1 MFCRCY
7 LWAKVRYAAIDIGSN
22 AARLFISEVRIYTD
36 GSPDFT
42 KVSLVRVPL
51 RLGFEVF
58 DSGEISEQK
67 AEKLLQTIHAY
78 KHLLDVFDV
87 KHCQAVATSAM
98 RDASNGNFL
107 VDKIKAETGISIEII
122 SGKQEAELL
131 LETQLREN
139 FSPDNYYLYADVG
152 GGSTEITIFK
162 SSKIIAQQ
170 SFNVGT
176 IRWLKDRV
184 LEEELAAMQQFIKKM
199 TKKHKNVYAVG
210 SGGNINKVFSISK
223 QKHGMPISLDLLR
236 FYYKDLKKMSVQERI
251 HSYKLRED
259 RADVIVPALKI
270 YLSIL
275 KWGSFNEILVPQVGL
290 VDGIIKKMYN
300 ENAFTSL
307 KGRAKRAL
315 K

>member
-1 MFCRCY
+1 MR
-7 LWAKVRYAAIDIGSN
+7 LAAIDIGSN

-58 DSGEISEQK
+58 DTGEISPTK
-67 AEKLLQTIHAY
+67 AEKLLQTVHAY

-87 KHCQAVATSAM
+87 KHCEAVATSAM
-98 RDASNGNFL
+98 RDAKNGPEL
-107 VDKIKAETGISIEII
+107 VRQILEETGIDISIIT
-122 SGKQEAELL
+122 GKQEAELL

-139 FSPDNYYLYADVG
+139 FSSDKNYLYADVG
-152 GGSTEITIFK
+152 GGSTEITVFK

-176 IRWLKDRV
+176 IRWLKDQV
-184 LEEELAAMQQFIKKM
+184 KQEELVSMKEFIRDIVKE
-199 TKKHKNVYAVG
+199 HKEVYAVG
-210 SGGNINKVFSISK
+210 SGGNINKVFSLSK
-223 QKHGMPISLDLLR
+223 QKVGLPLSMDLLR
-236 FYYKDLKKMSVQERI
+236 VYYKDLKKMSVQERI

-275 KWGSFNEILVPQVGL
+275 KWGNFTEILVPQVGL

-300 ENAFTSL
+300 ENAFTAM
-307 KGRAKRAL
+307 KGLRNL
-315 K
+315 SQ

>member
-1 MFCRCY
+1 MK
-7 LWAKVRYAAIDIGSN
+7 LAAIDIGSN

-58 DSGEISEQK
+58 ESGEITESK
-67 AEKLLQTIHAY
+67 AQKLLQTIQAY

-87 KHCQAVATSAM
+87 EHCQAVATSAM
-98 RDASNGNFL
+98 RDASNGQFL
-107 VDKIKAETGISIEII
+107 VDKIKKETGIDIEII

-139 FSPDNYYLYADVG
+139 FSRDSCYLYADVG

-162 SSKIIAQQ
+162 NSKILAQQ
-170 SFNVGT
+170 SFDVGT
-176 IRWLKDRV
+176 IRWLKDSV
-184 LEEELAAMQQFIKKM
+184 KEEELNAMQEFVKKV
-199 TKKHKNVYAVG
+199 TKKHKNVLAVG

-223 QKHGMPISLDLLR
+223 QKPGLPLSMDLLR
-236 FYYKDLKKMSVQERI
+236 FYYKDLKAMSLQERI
-251 HSYKLRED
+251 HSYRLRED

-275 KWGSFNEILVPQVGL
+275 KWGDFTEILVPQVGL
-290 VDGIIKKMYN
+290 VDGIVRKMYN

-307 KGRAKRAL
+307 KGKI
-315 K
+315 

>member
-1 MFCRCY
+1 MR
-7 LWAKVRYAAIDIGSN
+7 LAAIDIGSN

-58 DSGEISEQK
+58 DSGSISEMK

-87 KHCQAVATSAM
+87 THCEAVATSAM
-98 RDASNGNFL
+98 RDAANGSAL
-107 VDKIKAETGISIEII
+107 VKRIKEETNIDIQII

-139 FSPDNYYLYADVG
+139 FSPENYYLYADVG

-162 SSKIIAQQ
+162 SAKILAQQ

-176 IRWLKDRV
+176 IRWLNDQVKQ
-184 LEEELAAMQQFIKKM
+184 EELVSMKRFIRSIVNEKDK
-199 TKKHKNVYAVG
+199 VLAVG
-210 SGGNINKVFSISK
+210 SGGNINKLFSISK
-223 QKHGMPISLDLLR
+223 QKPGLPIGMDLLR
-236 FYYKDLKKMSVQERI
+236 FYYKDLKSMSVQERI

-275 KWGSFNEILVPQVGL
+275 KWGNFSEILVPQVGL
-290 VDGIIKKMYN
+290 VDGIVRKMYN
-300 ENAFTSL
+300 QNSFTAL
-307 KGRAKRAL
+307 KGRISRPV
-315 K
+315 

>member
-1 MFCRCY
+1 MLSMLPLEAYMR
-7 LWAKVRYAAIDIGSN
+7 LAAVDIGSN

-58 DSGEISEQK
+58 ETGEISK
-67 AEKLLQTIHAY
+67 PKSEKLLQTVKAY

-87 KHCQAVATSAM
+87 QHCQAVATSAM
-98 RDASNGNFL
+98 RDARNGSYL
-107 VDKIKAETGISIEII
+107 VNKIKEETGIEIQII

-139 FSPDNYYLYADVG
+139 FSRNNYYLYADVG
-152 GGSTEITIFK
+152 GGSTEITVFK
-162 SSKIIAQQ
+162 SSKILAQQ

-176 IRWLKDRV
+176 IRWLKDSV
-184 LEEELAAMQQFIKKM
+184 QEEELVAMQKFIKKI
-199 TKKHKNVYAVG
+199 TKKHSNIFAVG

-223 QKHGMPISLDLLR
+223 QKPGLPISLDLLR

-251 HSYKLRED
+251 HNYKLRED
-259 RADVIVPALKI
+259 RADVVVPALKI

-275 KWGSFNEILVPQVGL
+275 KWGQFSEILVPQVGL
-290 VDGIIKKMYN
+290 VDGMIRKMYN
-300 ENAFTSL
+300 ENSFTSL
-307 KGRAKRAL
+307 KGRK
-315 K
+315 

>member
-1 MFCRCY
+1 MR
-7 LWAKVRYAAIDIGSN
+7 LAAIDIGSN
-22 AARLFISEVRIYTD
+22 AARLFISEVRIYSD

-58 DSGEISEQK
+58 DTGTISEMK
-67 AEKLLQTIHAY
+67 AEKLMQTIRAY

-87 KHCQAVATSAM
+87 RHCEAVATSAM
-98 RDASNGNFL
+98 RDARNGQEL
-107 VDKIKAETGISIEII
+107 VKKIKAETAIDIQII

-139 FSPDNYYLYADVG
+139 FSPDNFYLYADVG

-162 SSKIIAQQ
+162 SSKILAQQ

-176 IRWLKDRV
+176 IRWLKDSV
-184 LEEELAAMQQFIKKM
+184 KQEELLAMKEFIRSIVKDKQ
-199 TKKHKNVYAVG
+199 NVLAVG
-210 SGGNINKVFSISK
+210 SGGNINKVFSLSK
-223 QKHGMPISLDLLR
+223 QKHGLPLSMDLLR
-236 FYYKDLKKMSVQERI
+236 VYYKDLKKISVQERI

-275 KWGSFNEILVPQVGL
+275 KWGGFNEILVPQVGL
-290 VDGIIKKMYN
+290 VDGIIKKMFN
-300 ENAFTSL
+300 EKSFTSL
-307 KGRAKRAL
+307 KGRVK
-315 K
+315 KIN

>member
-1 MFCRCY
+1 MR
-7 LWAKVRYAAIDIGSN
+7 LAAIDIGSN
-22 AARLFISEVRIYTD
+22 AARLFISEVRIYSD

-58 DSGEISEQK
+58 ETGAIADMK
-67 AEKLLQTIHAY
+67 AEKLVQTIHAY

-87 KHCQAVATSAM
+87 KHCEAVATSAM
-98 RDASNGNFL
+98 RDAKNGPDL
-107 VDKIKAETGISIEII
+107 VKRIKAETDIAIQII

-152 GGSTEITIFK
+152 GGSTEITLFK
-162 SSKIIAQQ
+162 SSKILAQE

-176 IRWLKDRV
+176 IRWLKESV
-184 LEEELAAMQQFIKKM
+184 KQEELQRMKTFIRKI
-199 TKKHKNVYAVG
+199 TKDKEVFAVG
-210 SGGNINKVFSISK
+210 SGGNINKVFSLSK
-223 QKHGMPISLDLLR
+223 QKHGQPLSMDLLR
-236 FYYKDLKKMSVQERI
+236 VYYRDLKKMSVQERI

-275 KWGSFNEILVPQVGL
+275 KWGGFNEILVPQVGL
-290 VDGIIKKMYN
+290 VDGIVKKMFH
-300 ENAFTSL
+300 EKSFTSL
-307 KGRAKRAL
+307 MGRVK

>member
-1 MFCRCY
+1 MFMK
-7 LWAKVRYAAIDIGSN
+7 LAAIDIGSN

-58 DSGEISEQK
+58 DTGEISPAK
-67 AEKLLQTIHAY
+67 SKKLLQTIHAY

-87 KHCQAVATSAM
+87 THCQAVATSAM
-98 RDASNGNFL
+98 RDASNGKKL
-107 VDKIKAETGISIEII
+107 VKQIKKETGIDIEII
-122 SGKQEAELL
+122 TGKQEAELL
-131 LETQLREN
+131 LQTQLREN
-139 FSPDNYYLYADVG
+139 FSPENHYLYADVG

-162 SSKIIAQQ
+162 SSKILAQE

-176 IRWLKDRV
+176 IRWLKDQV
-184 LEEELAAMQQFIKKM
+184 KEAELTAMQAFIKKA
-199 TKKHKNVYAVG
+199 TKKYKNVLAVG

-223 QKHGMPISLDLLR
+223 QKTGLPISNDLLR
-236 FYYKDLKKMSVQERI
+236 FYYKDLKKMTVQERI
-251 HSYKLRED
+251 HSYRLRHD

-275 KWGSFNEILVPQVGL
+275 KWGGFDEILVPQVGL
-290 VDGIIKKMYN
+290 VDGIIKKMYT
-300 ENAFTSL
+300 ENYFTSL
-307 KGRAKRAL
+307 KGK
-315 K
+315 KKKTK

>member
-1 MFCRCY
+1 MR
-7 LWAKVRYAAIDIGSN
+7 LAAIDIGSN

-58 DSGEISEQK
+58 DTGEISPAKEK
-67 AEKLLQTIHAY
+67 KLLQTIHAY

-87 KHCQAVATSAM
+87 THCEAVATSAM
-98 RDASNGNFL
+98 RDASNGPRL
-107 VDKIKAETGISIEII
+107 VKQILEETGIDISII

-139 FSPDNYYLYADVG
+139 FSSDNYYLYADVG

-176 IRWLKDRV
+176 IRWLKESV
-184 LEEELAAMQQFIKKM
+184 KPEELDSMKEFIRTIVKK
-199 TKKHKNVYAVG
+199 KENILAVG

-223 QKHGMPISLDLLR
+223 QKPGLPIGLDLLR

-251 HSYKLRED
+251 HTYKLRED

-275 KWGSFNEILVPQVGL
+275 KWGNFDEILVPQVGL
-290 VDGIIKKMYN
+290 VDGIIKKMYH
-300 ENAFTSL
+300 ENSFTAMKGL
-307 KGRAKRAL
+307 KK
-315 K
+315 